1 MKSSYTFLKVRHT
14 ILVVVLWQSVAAV
27 VHSQVIDFEFLP
39 GGAPTT
45 DNQVISNEY
54 EADFGVTFMLLDR
67 TTGLPNGSP
76 RIAKVGAPRTAFY
89 GCGDGSDNPAP
100 GQDVGSS
107 FLTDDGEIIGA
118 DSDLL
123 ISYTSPVEAASGV
136 LLDLD
141 CTTQPNQ
148 CEQWTITARDAMGM
162 TLDTLVISALL
173 GANPGDCTSGSPAGP
188 GNGKTV
194 SWLFNLP
201 GQQISSI
208 LIKYTGSSPNVGVAF
223 DNLSPFMLPGPPMAV
238 ITSNYPAI
246 CEGESAMLTAQP
258 MGGLPPFTY
267 QWQQEATPGN
277 WTNLGTALTQP
288 VSPTET
294 THYRVIVSDVR
305 ALSEMSAPF
314 ELVVSTEDVC
324 SARLLITSN
333 ANNRVLR
340 YRELTG
346 AFVDT
351 FVPSGSGSLASPGDL
366 AFGPDGALY
375 VGSQANNSIK
385 RYDSTTGA
393 FLSTFV
399 ATGAGGLN
407 NPGGIIFGGDCRL
420 YVSSTSTN
428 KVLRYDAHTGEYQ
441 GEFVTAGLGGLSSP
455 RGIAFGPDGHMYV
468 ASLTN
473 DRVLK
478 YHGLTGAY
486 LGDFVT
492 TGSGGINNPKGLV
505 FGPDGNLYVAGEVSD
520 NVVRY
525 DGITGAPIDTFV
537 PAGSG
542 GLNQAN
548 DLAFGPD
555 GNLYVVSSLT
565 HQILRYNGTTG
576 AFMNV
581 FASGNGLSTPAWLVF
596 QPNVPCAFAAE
607 DTNCDAAVDTSDI
620 PSFVGALLGVSS
632 RCSICWAD
640 ANGDGCINGLDIN
653 DFVDSVLGI

>member
-1 MKSSYTFLKVRHT
+1 MKHSFAFLKFRQAISA
-14 ILVVVLWQSVAAV
+14 ILFCQFMAAV
-27 VHSQVIDFEFLP
+27 VHSQVIDFESLP

-45 DNQVISNEY
+45 DNQVISSEY
-54 EADFGVTFMLLDR
+54 AADFGVTFTLVDG
-67 TTGLPNGSP
+67 TTGLPTGSP
-76 RIAKVGAPRTAFY
+76 RIAKVGAPRTAFW

-100 GQDVGSS
+100 GQNVGAS
-107 FLTDDGEIIGA
+107 FLTDDGELIGV

-123 ISYTSPVEAASGV
+123 ISYTVPVEAASGI

-141 CTTQPNQ
+141 CSAQPSQ
-148 CEQWTITARDAMGM
+148 CEQWTIIARDAMDA
-162 TLDTLVISALL
+162 TLDTIVLSPPL
-173 GANPGDCTSGSPAGP
+173 GPNPGDCTSGTPVGP
-188 GNGKTV
+188 GNGKAV
-194 SWLFNLP
+194 SWLFDLP

-208 LIKYTGSSPNVGVAF
+208 LIKYTGATANAGFAF
-223 DNLSPFMLPGPPMAV
+223 DNLSPSMLPGPPTAV

-246 CEGESAMLTAQP
+246 CEGESALLTAQP
-258 MGGLPPFTY
+258 TGGLPPFAY
-267 QWQQEATPGN
+267 QWQQESTPGI
-277 WTNLGTALTQP
+277 WTDLGTAITQTA
-288 VSPTET
+288 SPTAT
-294 THYRVIVSDVR
+294 THYRVVVSDVR
-305 ALSEMSAPF
+305 ALSDMSDPL

-333 ANNRVLR
+333 GNNRVLR

-351 FVPSGSGSLASPGDL
+351 LVPTGSGSLSSPGDL

-375 VGSQANNSIK
+375 VGSQVNNSIK

-399 ATGAGGLN
+399 ASGDGGLS
-407 NPGGIIFGGDCRL
+407 NPGGIIFGEDCRL
-420 YVSSTSTN
+420 YVSSTTTN
-428 KVLRYDAHTGEYQ
+428 KVLMYDAHTGAYQ

-468 ASLTN
+468 ASLNN
-473 DRVLK
+473 DSVKK

-486 LGDFVT
+486 LGNFVAA
-492 TGSGGINNPKGLV
+492 GSGGINNPKGLV
-505 FGPDGNLYVAGEVSD
+505 FGPDGNLYVSGELSD

-581 FASGNGLSTPAWLVF
+581 FASGNGLSTPAWLLF
-596 QPNVPCAFAAE
+596 QLNVPCAFAAE
-607 DTNCDAAVDTSDI
+607 DTNCDAAIDTSDI
-620 PSFVGALLGVSS
+620 PSFVGALLGTSS
-632 RCSICWAD
+632 RCSTCWAD
-640 ANGDGCINGLDIN
+640 ANGDGCVNGHDIAE
-653 DFVDSVLGI
+653 FVNAILGA